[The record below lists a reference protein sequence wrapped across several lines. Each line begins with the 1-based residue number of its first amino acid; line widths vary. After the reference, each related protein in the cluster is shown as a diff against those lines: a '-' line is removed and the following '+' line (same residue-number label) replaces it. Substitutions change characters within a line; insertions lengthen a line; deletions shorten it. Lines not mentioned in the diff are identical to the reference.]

1 MKKTVTILM
10 LTFAVVA
17 PAFAA
22 DDAKTIAQRLNNDWI
37 EAFTK
42 NNAAGLTSL
51 YTKDAVLAPPGSAQ
65 PIIGAD
71 NIRKFFDEMLKA
83 KLTNI
88 AIPITEANMLDS
100 KSLYQVG
107 PWTAEAGRR
116 LGMEVPRRRVEHAAS
131 SAAGHGRCTDDE
143 LRFVDAEQVEGD
155 RRRSAAE
162 HDRPICWC
170 LSTGAAKDVA
180 ARYIKIPCS

>member
-107 PWTAEAGRR
+107 PWTAEAGNEH
-116 LGMEVPRRRVEHAAS
+116 LGGTYTDVIVQDGSEWRYRVGAWNMLPPPQPATAAAPTTS
-131 SAAGHGRCTDDE
+131 SG
-143 LRFVDAEQVEGD
+143 
-155 RRRSAAE
+155 S
-162 HDRPICWC
+162 
-170 LSTGAAKDVA
+170 STPNK
-180 ARYIKIPCS
+180 